1 MSINISYNK
10 GIGEKNIKN
19 YVLFSDED
27 FKIFGL
33 KKLSISKIT
42 NQINNTINSN
52 KSKKKDFITDE
63 SIAIH
68 HWGMSWMK
76 KNKLFLKKVFLQKAY
91 PSD

>member
-52 KSKKKDFITDE
+52 KSKKKILLHL
-63 SIAIH
+63 ILIQI
-68 HWGMSWMK
+68 K
-76 KNKLFLKKVFLQKAY
+76 KLIYLKIKKIKIQ
-91 PSD
+91 

>member
-52 KSKKKDFITDE
+52 KSKKKNFITFN
-63 SIAIH
+63 INPKKKITLVKI
-68 HWGMSWMK
+68 K
-76 KNKLFLKKVFLQKAY
+76 KNQN
-91 PSD
+91 